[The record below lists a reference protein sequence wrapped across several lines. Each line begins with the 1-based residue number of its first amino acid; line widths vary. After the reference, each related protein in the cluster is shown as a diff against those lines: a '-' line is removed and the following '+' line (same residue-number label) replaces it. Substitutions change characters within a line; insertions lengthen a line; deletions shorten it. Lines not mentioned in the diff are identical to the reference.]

1 MGAGKKRERRGRTA
15 AESDPYELY
24 ELSVQEPSV
33 DCDVVLQFWKELR
46 GRRPRSLREDFCATA
61 ITAIEWVRRNRLHTA
76 VGIDLDPGVLEHAH
90 RRVKQRL
97 KPRQRPRLKLVLG
110 NVLEAETEPV
120 DCVLA
125 TNFSY
130 YTFKSRRTMKRYFRR
145 VREGL
150 VDDGLFVLDAYGG
163 SDAFLELREKRD
175 VDGFTYVWDQSH
187 YNPVT
192 GDVVNH
198 IHFRFPDGTRINR
211 AFTYEWRLWTLPE
224 LREILREAG
233 FADVTVYWE
242 GTDEETDE
250 GNGEWSVTKVG
261 EACAGWVAYVVAE
274 K

>member
-1 MGAGKKRERRGRTA
+1 MGAGKKRVRRGRTA
-15 AESDPYELY
+15 AGSDPYELY

-33 DCDVVLQFWKELR
+33 DCEVVLQFWKELR
-46 GRRPRSLREDFCATA
+46 GRRPRTLREDFCATA
-61 ITAIEWVRRNRLHTA
+61 ITAIEWVRSNRLHSA
-76 VGIDLDPGVLEHAH
+76 VGIDLDPVVLEQAH
-90 RRVKQRL
+90 RRVKHRL
-97 KPRQRPRLKLVLG
+97 KPRQRSRLQLIEG
-110 NVLEAETEPV
+110 NVLEVETEPM
-120 DCVLA
+120 DCILA

-145 VREGL
+145 VRDAL
-150 VDDGLFVLDAYGG
+150 VDDGLFILDAYGG
-163 SDAFLELREKRD
+163 SDAFLELKEKRE

-224 LREILREAG
+224 LREILSEAG
-233 FADVTVYWE
+233 YSDVTVYWE

-250 GNGEWSVTKVG
+250 GNGEWSVTKTG
-261 EACAGWVAYVVAE
+261 EACAGWVAYIVAE